1 MRDNSEEK
9 KFALLLIAP
18 AAIIIFGVVIFP
30 MITTFIYSLQD
41 LQVMSVTKGAFVW
54 LSNYVIVLSLV
65 DFWAA
70 FWRTLYFTV
79 ISTAIETILG
89 LFIALLLNENFWGV
103 KFLRTIIIIPWA
115 IPGIV
120 NGSMWKWIYN
130 GEYGVLNAMLTKIH
144 LLSEYKSWLSEPF
157 AAMNMV
163 IIADAWKMTPLA
175 VIFFLASLQTIN
187 ISTYEAAVMDGAGI
201 IRRFFT
207 LTIPYLKPTLLIVI
221 VMRTVEKFKAFDIFY
236 IITRGGPANGTKVL
250 VYEAYQQAFT
260 NLQYSFA
267 STYAYLIAII
277 IVVLTVIYM
286 KTLKRGEGMYE

>member
-30 MITTFIYSLQD
+30 MITTFIYSLQN